1 MASAGYDDMSDARDR
16 AVTTICVT
24 GCVLFSLLL
33 ALALWRST
41 VHHRAAPGWSS
52 RKLFHLCI
60 TVLSAFKLSEFV
72 FMWRF
77 GNLLERSRSMGGRL
91 VYGLHLLCYWLQLC
105 ALSIVVTLWAGALRQ
120 ERRHRPAVASGSAV
134 LPTSGATGG
143 AKQTLRARVHSCMH
157 NRRAIVRFL
166 VTLDSLVLLYTIMV
180 VIFIAKEPAGRS
192 IVEVTKGKEWYS
204 AFGWVAGLALLF
216 TACGILFYGLS
227 ITARIIFR
235 SGPDP
240 NYYSLK
246 LRRMV
251 WRLNTSMAVCCS
263 AFALRCFL
271 LVFYAIKGE
280 AYINRTLTELDWFIM
295 IDWIPSIVPSVV
307 LLYLMRRPDSSGRNR
322 AQPTPAQS
330 ESSRPITSPSTSSTT
345 RSLDRESA
353 GESLRQP
360 LIEDGVSAKVEGP

>member
-1 MASAGYDDMSDARDR
+1 MADADPEVR
-16 AVTTICVT
+16 TICIS
-24 GCVLFSLLL
+24 GCVLFGLLL

-41 VHHRAAPGWSS
+41 VLVRACGWLPLTA

-72 FMWRF
+72 YMWQF
-77 GNLLERSRSMGGRL
+77 GNLLEKSTSMLGR
-91 VYGLHLLCYWLQLC
+91 VIYGLHLLCYWLQLC

-120 ERRHRPAVASGSAV
+120 ERRHRPGQEASRAGPSIASE
-134 LPTSGATGG
+134 SGAPMTPLAQEG
-143 AKQTLRARVHSCMH
+143 AKHSLSSRIHSCMH
-157 NRRAIVRFL
+157 NKRAVVCFL
-166 VTLDSLVLLYTIMV
+166 VALDGAVLLYTIV
-180 VIFIAKEPAGRS
+180 VAGFIVEQPGNKS
-192 IVEVTKGKEWYS
+192 IVDIAAGYAWYR

-235 SGPDP
+235 SDADP

-271 LVFYAIKGE
+271 LLFFSVKGE
-280 AYINRTLTELDWFIM
+280 AYVSSKVTELEWYVM
-295 IDWIPSIVPSVV
+295 LDWIPTIVPRYV
-307 LLYLMRRPDSSGRNR
+307 LQTRCPPRHR
-322 AQPTPAQS
+322 ARAARAPPCMYV
-330 ESSRPITSPSTSSTT
+330 R
-345 RSLDRESA
+345 
-353 GESLRQP
+353 
-360 LIEDGVSAKVEGP
+360 